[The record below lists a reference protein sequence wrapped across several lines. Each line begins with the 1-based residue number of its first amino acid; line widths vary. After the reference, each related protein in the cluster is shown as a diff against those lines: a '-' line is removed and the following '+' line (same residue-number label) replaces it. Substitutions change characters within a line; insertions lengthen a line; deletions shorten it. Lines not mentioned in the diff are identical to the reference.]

1 MGKVIVLISSKG
13 GSGKSTVAVGLA
25 SAFSSLSKSV
35 LLIDADEGARCL
47 DTMLG
52 VSEDTCFDLGDVLS
66 GRCEPGD
73 AAINAPALEGVKV
86 IPSPFSPGQT
96 DFSALSKVAASAA
109 ESYDYVIIDT
119 KGQLPAER
127 LALLPHDA
135 FFISVV
141 TPDDIAVRNTGL
153 LSAGLWR
160 AGIKCRLIIDRFTLK
175 RPDGKCSCI
184 DNIIDCS
191 AARLLGIIPEDKY
204 LSRLNS
210 GECRSGKAAQAMY
223 RIAARI
229 DGNDIPLPKIKNVI

>member
-73 AAINAPALEGVKV
+73 AAINALALEGVKV

-127 LALLPHDA
+127 
-135 FFISVV
+135 
-141 TPDDIAVRNTGL
+141 
-153 LSAGLWR
+153 
-160 AGIKCRLIIDRFTLK
+160 
-175 RPDGKCSCI
+175 
-184 DNIIDCS
+184 
-191 AARLLGIIPEDKY
+191 
-204 LSRLNS
+204 
-210 GECRSGKAAQAMY
+210 
-223 RIAARI
+223 
-229 DGNDIPLPKIKNVI
+229 

>member
-1 MGKVIVLISSKG
+1 MGRVTVLISSKG

-52 VSEDTCFDLGDVLS
+52 VSEETCFDLGDVLS
-66 GRCEPGD
+66 GKCEPDD
-73 AAINAPALEGVKV
+73 AAINAPGLEGVKV
-86 IPSPFSPGQT
+86 IPSPFSPGQI
-96 DFSALSKVAASAA
+96 DFLELSKVAVSAA
-109 ESYDYVIIDT
+109 ENYDHVIIDT

-135 FFISVV
+135 LFISVV
-141 TPDDIAVRNTGL
+141 TPDGIAVRNTGL
-153 LSAGLWR
+153 LCAGLWR
-160 AGIKCRLIIDRFTLK
+160 SGIKCRLIIDRFTSK
-175 RPDGKCSCI
+175 RPDGKYNCI
-184 DNIIDCS
+184 DDIIDRS

-204 LSRLNS
+204 LSRLNF

-229 DGNDIPLPKIKNVI
+229 DGNDVPLPQIKNVI